1 MLTLGFCRT
10 SKEEMTSI
18 SEQPCYTLINYPIEN
33 DPAPESK
40 LKEDLG
46 MNISCYWSHMNI
58 TLIFFIKN
66 FMASFYGC
74 DSTAST
80 RVERRSAPRGG
91 SLPLFTT
98 LAKFPELEILSRPT
112 HLIDIGKI
120 KKTESTLE
128 PPRVLNTWWGVPTA
142 ACLLYHP

>member
-1 MLTLGFCRT
+1 
-10 SKEEMTSI
+10 MTSI

-74 DSTAST
+74 DSTALT
-80 RVERRSAPRGG
+80 RAPLCASRRQ
-91 SLPLFTT
+91 FTT
-98 LAKFPELEILSRPT
+98 F
-112 HLIDIGKI
+112 
-120 KKTESTLE
+120 
-128 PPRVLNTWWGVPTA
+128 
-142 ACLLYHP
+142 YHSS